1 VLLGFAIRRPR
12 IAHSTKPRSSYA
24 RSVLTAV
31 LGMAAVTWYSLGG
44 QISDEEIIQEEKI
57 RQDVKEKKKRARRE
71 WGSNMLRRV
80 GVKS

>member
-1 VLLGFAIRRPR
+1 
-12 IAHSTKPRSSYA
+12 
-24 RSVLTAV
+24 
-31 LGMAAVTWYSLGG
+31 MAAVTWYSLGG